1 MMALFKLGSVVATP
15 GALQCCEQHQINPAT
30 LIARH
35 ASGDW
40 GELCASDIQANV
52 DALAFDGRVLS
63 SYLIDG
69 KKLYVIT
76 EWDRSATTLLLA
88 NEY

>member
-1 MMALFKLGSVVATP
+1 M
-15 GALQCCEQHQINPAT
+15 
-30 LIARH
+30 
-35 ASGDW
+35 
-40 GELCASDIQANV
+40 

-63 SYLIDG
+63 SYVIDG

>member
-1 MMALFKLGSVVATP
+1 MALFELGTVVATP
-15 GALQCCEQHQINPAT
+15 GALQCCKHYHISPVT

-35 ASGDW
+35 ANGDW

-63 SYLIDG
+63 SYVIDG

-88 NEY
+88 SEY